1 MVKLLRVP
9 PASMVSGTGPGGRA
23 GSANTMTRCP
33 STKSGDGK
41 PGAGVA
47 VGFVMAGEAGGA
59 RPRGVEGAGGGGG
72 GGAGEGGGVG
82 GMGGAGAT
90 GRVALPRSVSPR
102 SRAGGPS
109 TEGGDGKPGA
119 GVAVGFVMAGEA
131 GGAVPAG
138 VEGGGDGGGG
148 VAGKVGGLGGMGVAG
163 ATGRLPIT

>member
-59 RPRGVEGAGGGGG
+59 VPAGVGGAADGGG
-72 GGAGEGGGVG
+72 GGAGKG
-82 GMGGAGAT
+82 
-90 GRVALPRSVSPR
+90 
-102 SRAGGPS
+102 
-109 TEGGDGKPGA
+109 
-119 GVAVGFVMAGEA
+119 
-131 GGAVPAG
+131 
-138 VEGGGDGGGG
+138 
-148 VAGKVGGLGGMGVAG
+148 GGLGGMGVACAAG
-163 ATGRLPIT
+163 KVALNLSISSLSRAGVARK

>member
-47 VGFVMAGEAGGA
+47 VGFVMG
-59 RPRGVEGAGGGGG
+59 
-72 GGAGEGGGVG
+72 
-82 GMGGAGAT
+82 
-90 GRVALPRSVSPR
+90 
-102 SRAGGPS
+102 
-109 TEGGDGKPGA
+109 
-119 GVAVGFVMAGEA
+119 GEA

-138 VEGGGDGGGG
+138 GEGAADGGGG
-148 VAGKVGGLGGMGVAG
+148 VAGKGGGRGGMGGPG
-163 ATGRLPIT
+163 AAGRLAITWSVSARNRAGSAETQRP